1 MNNDTKLQ
9 PENQTSDGSL
19 NQSSNN
25 PLVFPRI
32 NISFPSKLQKAWI
45 QFLNQ
50 YPWAWFA
57 TLTFHHDVHPEQADK
72 RFYRWI
78 REINESIH
86 GRRYREKG
94 LGIIYTKAI
103 EYQKRGVLHFHAL
116 MGPDDLNSRNHFD
129 YMNLWYNEGNGFARI
144 YPYAPEKAEWYVSK
158 YVVKGG
164 EIDVYLPP
172 SYKDREKMQSLS
184 LLR

>member
-9 PENQTSDGSL
+9 PENQTSDSSL

-32 NISFPSKLQKAWI
+32 IISSPSELQKAWV

-50 YPWAWFA
+50 YPWVWFA
-57 TLTFHHDVHPEQADK
+57 TLTFHHDVHPEQANR
-72 RFYRWI
+72 RFHRWI
-78 REINESIH
+78 RKINESIH

-116 MGPDDLNSRNHFD
+116 LGPNELSQLNHFA
-129 YMNLWYNEGNGFARI
+129 YMELWYTEGNGFARI
-144 YPYAPEKAEWYVSK
+144 YPYSPDKAEWYVTK

-164 EIDVYLPP
+164 EIDIYLPP

-184 LLR
+184 LLP